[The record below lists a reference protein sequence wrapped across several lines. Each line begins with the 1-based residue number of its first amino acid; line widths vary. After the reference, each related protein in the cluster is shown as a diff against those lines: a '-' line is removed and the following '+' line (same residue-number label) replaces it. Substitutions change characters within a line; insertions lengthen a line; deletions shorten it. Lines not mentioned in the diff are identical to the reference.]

1 MSQHALIS
9 IHPEHVSSI
18 LSGRKVFEYRKI
30 IPNKKVSHLV
40 LYCTA
45 PVKKVVAIVE
55 VADCL
60 VGSPSHIWTKTAY
73 GSGISRKYFRD
84 YFSGKKSAT
93 AFMLGNVFS
102 IEPPI
107 DLGELTGQKSPP
119 QSFYYLND
127 SDVKIIAGRKARSS
141 TLNSSMLFV
150 GGIHGVGKSTMCQ
163 KALGPI
169 GYRCETASSLI
180 AAYGNRFHQ
189 GKKVADV
196 GANQVALL
204 EQLRISRKQ
213 YLRFILD
220 GHFTLINAKGNV
232 ERIEPDVFAE
242 IAPDRLILVKGDPK
256 VISSRLSVRDG
267 RKWDFGF
274 LEKFQHEEEEH
285 AKYVSEKIGVPL
297 QIIYN
302 SIGYAKLARLA
313 QAQFDDEVL
322 KINATKV
329 PLS

>member
-1 MSQHALIS
+1 MSQFAIIS
-9 IHPEHVSSI
+9 IHPEHVSNI
-18 LSGRKVFEYRKI
+18 LSGRKVFEYRKV

-55 VADCL
+55 VVDCL
-60 VGSPSHIWTKTAY
+60 IGSPSHIWDKTSY

-102 IEPPI
+102 IDPPI
-107 DLGELTGQKSPP
+107 GLGELTGEKSPP

-127 SDVKIIAGRKARSS
+127 SDVKVIVGRKSRSS
-141 TLNSSMLFV
+141 ALTSSMLFV
-150 GGIHGVGKSTMCQ
+150 GGVHGVGKSTMCQ

-180 AAYGNRFHQ
+180 AAYGNRVHRE
-189 GKKVADV
+189 KMVADV
-196 GANQVALL
+196 AANQVALL

-220 GHFTLINAKGNV
+220 GHFTLINAKGKI
-232 ERIEPDVFAE
+232 ERIESDVFAE
-242 IAPDRLILVKGDPK
+242 INPDRLILIKGDPK
-256 VISSRLSVRDG
+256 VISSRLSARDG
-267 RKWDFGF
+267 RKWDCGL

-285 AKYVSEKIGVPL
+285 AYYVAKKIGVPL
-297 QIIYN
+297 QIFDS
-302 SIGYAKLARLA
+302 SIGYAKLARAVQCSL
-313 QAQFDDEVL
+313 DEQ
-322 KINATKV
+322 
-329 PLS
+329 